1 MTEMIMLSS
10 FTCDTCRRI
19 KEMIGATRSQV
30 DIIDVDEKG
39 GQERLRTL
47 KEQGLE
53 LTSDEVPQFYFKF
66 SNNGISF
73 APTDAKMFHDLLQ
86 REAKG
91 GRGSTA
97 I

>member
-1 MTEMIMLSS
+1 MTELLMLSS
-10 FTCDTCRRI
+10 SSCDTCKRM
-19 KEMIGATRSQV
+19 KEMLQTTHSKV
-30 DIIDVDEKG
+30 DILDVDEKG